1 LKGEEF
7 RVMDWNG
14 NGKID
19 PSEILT
25 TELFEEELERDR
37 KLRYLQKEE
46 LDVRKEKQEGSLNLK

>member
-1 LKGEEF
+1 
-7 RVMDWNG
+7 MDWNG